1 MAWLTRR
8 RAFAGSIAQEAKL
21 ITNWITSM
29 ATGDEVAL
37 FIANERGTED
47 ITFGR
52 AWLVAGKV
60 E

>member
-1 MAWLTRR
+1 MARLTRR
-8 RAFAGSIAQEAKL
+8 RAFAGAIEQGAKL
-21 ITNWITSM
+21 VTNWITSM

-47 ITFGR
+47 ITLGR
-52 AWLVAGKV
+52 AWLVAGEV

>member
-1 MAWLTRR
+1 MARLTRR
-8 RAFAGSIAQEAKL
+8 RAFAGSSEQEAKL
-21 ITNWITSM
+21 VTNWVNSM

-37 FIANERGTED
+37 FIANERNTED